1 MISHLILQRFSN
13 CDQLC
18 LLSIRKRIFFWWIYG
33 TLWIDDFVIIEN
45 NQAIAKE
52 ESASNPENKG
62 TGGGIAIDGEAIV
75 NVKSGTISN
84 NSADKGQ
91 AILQN
96 NVMNLSGNPT
106 IDGDIYLTTSHVI
119 HVIDEYNGSN
129 ILINMDRDDFDT
141 EKIDETYQEGRNVLV
156 YDDSLNIPTPEQV
169 KKSVL
174 HDLIQADGYYLNYE
188 GKANTGLEPNKH
200 IIELSTTEIEDK
212 PVDPPVDPVDPV
224 DPPVD
229 PENPNE
235 PSEPE
240 VPETSEKPD
249 VPDTKD
255 NGQIV
260 MWSSLFMMSLLGFVT
275 SIMTKKQNQEK

>member
-1 MISHLILQRFSN
+1 
-13 CDQLC
+13 
-18 LLSIRKRIFFWWIYG
+18 
-33 TLWIDDFVIIEN
+33 
-45 NQAIAKE
+45 
-52 ESASNPENKG
+52 
-62 TGGGIAIDGEAIV
+62 
-75 NVKSGTISN
+75 
-84 NSADKGQ
+84 
-91 AILQN
+91 
-96 NVMNLSGNPT
+96 MNLSGNPT

-156 YDDSLNIPTPEQV
+156 YDDSLNIHTPEQV

-224 DPPVD
+224 DPPVEPED
-229 PENPNE
+229 PYVPPYKPNE
-235 PSEPE
+235 IPWTPLEPSISVEPMTPLEPAKPIETEESTESE
-240 VPETSEKPD
+240 VPETPDMPD

-260 MWSSLFMMSLLGFVT
+260 LWSRLFMMSLLGFVT